1 MRYSRHTVRWGV
13 LASVL
18 SLGGCTPGPGSAWFV
33 GPRPTSA
40 PATVTRPVIASV
52 FPAAAGD
59 LAGSSGPRPILL
71 QVRFDV
77 LRACVPVGEV
87 SRSGKIWNHVD
98 EDVVPADWAAHLR
111 RNGIRVGRGTSSSWA
126 PIRAILEAARGT
138 RCQPESLITRGSGPL
153 ILQISARPRDQTLFL
168 YRPDGGLVGATFAAS
183 TNVIRIEYG
192 VPPTE
197 LDSVALSITP
207 EVRQQDIDAGWRVT
221 PHGVIRNPTEAA
233 RALRELAFDAIVP
246 PDHFILIGPSPQ
258 VDRQLLAGRALLVDT
273 IDGQE
278 FESLFF
284 ITPRVFR
291 AGTPPAATQPAGG

>member
-1 MRYSRHTVRWGV
+1 MRHSRHRVWWGV
-13 LASVL
+13 LGGVL
-18 SLGGCTPGPGSAWFV
+18 SLGGCAPGAGAGWFG
-33 GPRPTSA
+33 GPQPTSA
-40 PATVTRPVIASV
+40 PANPRSPAI
-52 FPAAAGD
+52 AAAFPGAAGG
-59 LAGSSGPRPILL
+59 LAGSPGLRPVLL

-87 SRSGKIWNHVD
+87 SKSGKIWNHVD

-153 ILQISARPRDQTLFL
+153 ILQISPRPRDQTLFL

-197 LDSVALSITP
+197 LDSVALTITP

-221 PHGVIRNPTEAA
+221 PHGVVRNPTEAA
-233 RALRELAFDAIVP
+233 RALRELAFDVIVP
-246 PDHFILIGPSPQ
+246 PDHFILVGPSPQ
-258 VDRQLLAGRALLVDT
+258 IERQLLAGRALLVDT
-273 IDGQE
+273 IEGQE

-291 AGTPPAATQPAGG
+291 AGTPPPATQPVGG